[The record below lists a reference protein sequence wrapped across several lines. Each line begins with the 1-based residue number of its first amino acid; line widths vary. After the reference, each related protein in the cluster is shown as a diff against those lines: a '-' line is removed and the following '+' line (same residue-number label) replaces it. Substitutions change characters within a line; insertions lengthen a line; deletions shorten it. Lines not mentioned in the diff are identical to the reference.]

1 MLGIPVIVAVTVNG
15 GRKEGECVGKI
26 IREMLA
32 RQSIHWGTEYVVDVG
47 FCRSTGSL
55 PVRMA
60 YV

>member
-1 MLGIPVIVAVTVNG
+1 VIVAVTVNG